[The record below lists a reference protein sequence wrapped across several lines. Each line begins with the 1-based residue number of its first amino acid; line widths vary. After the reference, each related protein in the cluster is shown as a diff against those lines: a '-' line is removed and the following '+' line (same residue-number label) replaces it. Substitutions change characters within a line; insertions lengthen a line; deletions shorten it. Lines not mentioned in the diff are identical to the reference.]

1 MPVTAPVYLYADP
14 RSCPSCR
21 GSLLAHTE
29 DDRHCRRCGVPLDHD
44 LAVDVFAALQGV
56 DRLAGQ
62 LRLAARAVPAPQP
75 AAPAAP
81 ATAAAPAAPVWTSSL
96 PEAPV
101 RTGVRTSSV
110 PAILLGLGALC
121 LLVAAVA
128 FLAVAW
134 SWLGV
139 GGRTAVLVGLTAVT
153 GVGGVLLR
161 RRDLRV
167 AAEAIVTVA
176 LGLLLLDV
184 LGARGAGW
192 LGDLTGAG
200 LACTLGAALAVGG
213 GVLWAVERRL
223 AVSSLAVVT
232 GLFVVQAALPS
243 LEPLDGSALL
253 VAGLAVLGFTGL
265 ARLGRDVGRP
275 VLVAAAAVA
284 AAAAWC
290 DLLGTAL
297 LGAATTADRAD
308 ALTLAGL
315 WGSPDGVALVAA
327 ALLLLAPLAL
337 GRPRY
342 AVLGCVAAAG
352 TALTAV
358 AVLPVLDDGA
368 TRTALASLVAGVVWI
383 AAAHAAPSRL
393 RLAAVV
399 VAALS
404 LAPSLVIALGL
415 ASQALDAATA
425 PDDALRLD
433 PTDLL
438 ASPWLVVPT
447 VLATLALLLTLVPPR
462 PLGAWARGSAA
473 AVAAGAVATLALHP
487 VPLWTV
493 VGAVCAVAVAFA
505 ADALLRDDAAALVQ
519 VLAAGAALAGAG
531 GLALPD
537 PGLLLLP
544 LVLVTACAAV
554 VLLLGRFP
562 AATEVGAMVLGPAT
576 AALLWTTADVA
587 GLDPALA
594 AVPVLVVLGA
604 LALLLPRLELEV
616 PAALAAVVA
625 AAVAVPLADDV
636 AVSLA
641 LHLTLAGALVTA
653 SSLVHPSR
661 RPLALVG
668 AALLV
673 LATWVRLADL
683 GVQAPE
689 PYTLPTAVALVLVG
703 LHRLR
708 GDARAAT
715 RTTLLPGLGL
725 ALVPSL
731 LQLLVSDPVS
741 LRALLLGAACLAL
754 VLAGARLRW
763 SAPLVVGAVVGA
775 LLTLVELSPYAART
789 PQWVVIG
796 LAGTVLVVVGVT
808 WERRVVDLRRAAA
821 YVGRLR

>member
-1 MPVTAPVYLYADP
+1 MPAAAPAHLYADP

-21 GSLLAHTE
+21 GSLVTPTRA
-29 DDRHCRRCGVPLDHD
+29 DRLCRHCGVPLDHE
-44 LAVDVFAALQGV
+44 LAVEAFAALQDV
-56 DRLAGQ
+56 DRLTGR
-62 LRLAARAVPAPQP
+62 LRLAAAAPVTAPVPAVPVAPRTP
-75 AAPAAP
+75 V
-81 ATAAAPAAPVWTSSL
+81 PVWTSSL
-96 PEAPV
+96 PEGPG

-139 GGRTAVLVGLTAVT
+139 GGRTAVLVGLTAAT

-192 LGDLTGAG
+192 LGDPTGAG
-200 LACTLGAALAVGG
+200 LACALGAALAVGG

-223 AVSSLAVVT
+223 AVPSPALVA

-243 LEPLDGSALL
+243 LEPLEGAALP
-253 VAGLAVLGFTGL
+253 VAGLAVLGFTAL
-265 ARLGRDVGRP
+265 AALGQRAGRTA
-275 VLVAAAAVA
+275 LVVSSAVA
-284 AAAAWC
+284 AVAAWC

-297 LGAATTADRAD
+297 VGVLTTADRAG
-308 ALTLAGL
+308 ALTVAGL
-315 WGSPDGVALVAA
+315 WGSADGVALAAA
-327 ALLLLAPLAL
+327 ALLLLAPLAVR
-337 GRPRY
+337 RPRH
-342 AVLGCVAAAG
+342 AVVGCLAAAG

-358 AVLPVLDDGA
+358 AVLPVLDDGV
-368 TRTALASLVAGVVWI
+368 TRVAVASLVAGALWA
-383 AAAHAAPSRL
+383 AAAHAAPLRL
-393 RLAAVV
+393 RIAAVV
-399 VAALS
+399 PGALS
-404 LAPSLVIALGL
+404 LVPSLAIALGL
-415 ASQALDAATA
+415 VLQALDAATA
-425 PDDALRLD
+425 PDDDLRLD
-433 PTDLL
+433 PSGLL

-447 VLATLALLLTLVPPR
+447 MLVALALLLTVLAPR
-462 PLGAWARGSAA
+462 PLGAWVRGSLA
-473 AVAAGAVATLALHP
+473 AVAAGATTTLSLHP

-493 VGAVCAVAVAFA
+493 VVAVCVVAVALA
-505 ADALLRDDAAALVQ
+505 VEALRRDGAAALVQ
-519 VLAAGAALAGAG
+519 VLGAGAALAGAA

-537 PGLLLLP
+537 AGLLLLP
-544 LVLVTACAAV
+544 LALLTAAAAAVLV
-554 VLLLGRFP
+554 LGRFP
-562 AATEVGAMVLGPAT
+562 AAAGVGGLALGPAT
-576 AALLWTTADVA
+576 AALLWTTADVV

-604 LALLLPRLELEV
+604 LAVLLPRPVLEV
-616 PAALAAVVA
+616 PAVVVALLAAA
-625 AAVAVPLADDV
+625 AAVPLAGDV

-653 SSLVHPSR
+653 SALVHRSR
-661 RPLALVG
+661 RALAWVG
-668 AALLV
+668 TALLV

-689 PYTLPTAVALVLVG
+689 PYTLPTAVALVLLG
-703 LHRLR
+703 LHRLSR
-708 GDARAAT
+708 DGRAST

-731 LQLLVSDPVS
+731 LQLLVGDPVS

-789 PQWVVIG
+789 PQWVTIG
-796 LAGTVLVVVGVT
+796 LAGTLLVVVGVT
-808 WERRVVDLRRAAA
+808 WERRVVDLRRAAT